1 MDTLQNMK
9 VFVHVVEATGFTAAA
24 QKMNTTTASASRAVS
39 DLEAHLCTRL
49 LNRTTRRIALTE
61 AGQRYLQRCLQILA
75 YVEQAEAEASDAHA
89 RPSGRLRVHAT
100 SSFGQYYVAPAITRY
115 RERYPSVS
123 IDLTLSQHVPDLLDE
138 GYDVTLQLAAT
149 ELPDS
154 GLVSQRLGSSYS
166 VLCASPAYLEK
177 SGTPRTVADLA
188 EHMCL
193 HVVTSI
199 FPRDRWTLEGP
210 DGVET
215 FELPPPQFRVNVADA
230 LAVALRDGMG
240 IGALPAPTALPGLR
254 NGTLVRV
261 LPQHKMQMLTIY
273 ALYASRQYLDA
284 KIKTWVEF
292 LRESVPQ
299 TLAADE
305 VALQTFSAR

>member
-1 MDTLQNMK
+1 MDTLQNMR
-9 VFVHVVEATGFTAAA
+9 VFVRVVEAGGFTAAA
-24 QKMNTTTASASRAVS
+24 QQMNTTTAYASRAVS
-39 DLEAHLCTRL
+39 DLETHLRTRL

-61 AGQRYLQRCLQILA
+61 AGERYLQRCEQILA
-75 YVEQAEAEASDAHA
+75 YVDQAEAEAADAHA

-100 SSFGQYYVAPAITRY
+100 SSFGQYYVVPAITRY
-115 RERYPSVS
+115 QERYPSVS

-138 GYDVTLQLAAT
+138 GYDVTLQLTAT

-154 GLVSQRLGSSYS
+154 GLVSQRLGGAYS

-177 SGTPRTVADLA
+177 RGTPRSIADLA
-188 EHMCL
+188 EHTCL

-199 FPRDRWTLEGP
+199 FPHDRWKFEGP
-210 DGVET
+210 NGIET
-215 FELPPPQFRVNVADA
+215 YDLPAPPFQVNVADA

-240 IGALPAPTALPGLR
+240 IGALPTSSALPALR
-254 NGTLVRV
+254 SGSLVRV
-261 LPQHKMQMLTIY
+261 LPEHKMQKLTIY

-292 LRESVPQ
+292 LRESIPQ

-305 VALQTFSAR
+305 AALQTFVVR